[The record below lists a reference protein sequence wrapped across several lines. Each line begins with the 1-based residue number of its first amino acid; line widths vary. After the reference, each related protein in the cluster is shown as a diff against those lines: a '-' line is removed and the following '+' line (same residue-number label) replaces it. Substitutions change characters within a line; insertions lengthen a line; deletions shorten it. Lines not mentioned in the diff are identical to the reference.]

1 MKNKIIGTTTMKKY
15 LTSLFL
21 FMLILGKL
29 HGQTDFTKPEDT
41 LTILEHPSSFSD
53 LIKQFKGKVIY
64 IDIMASWCKP
74 CIQELKISKGLDQFF
89 AKEDIV
95 KLYISIDNFGQTD
108 KAIEILKTENIKGYF
123 VTYQAPDGKPNQ
135 FATDLE
141 NLFLF
146 DNKKQFRGIPIYA
159 IVDKQGTLI
168 TNDAKRPSSGE
179 ELKKQ
184 LQKTNNSQN

>member
-1 MKNKIIGTTTMKKY
+1 MKRH

-21 FMLILGKL
+21 FMLLLGKL
-29 HGQTDFTKPEDT
+29 HGQEDFSKPNGG
-41 LTILEHPSSFSD
+41 LTILKHPSSFND

-64 IDIMASWCKP
+64 IDFMASWCKP
-74 CIQELKISKGLDQFF
+74 CIQELKISKGLDEFF
-89 AKEDIV
+89 TKEDIV

-108 KAIEILKTENIKGYF
+108 KALEVLKTENLTGYF

-135 FATDLE
+135 FAMDLE

-146 DNKKQFRGIPIYA
+146 DSKKQFKGIPIYA
-159 IVDKQGTLI
+159 VVDKQGKVV

-184 LQKTNNSQN
+184 LQRTNNSHD

>member
-1 MKNKIIGTTTMKKY
+1 LAFFFYFLFY
-15 LTSLFL
+15 LTR
-21 FMLILGKL
+21 LIYV
-29 HGQTDFTKPEDT
+29 TFSVVIIYPKP
-41 LTILEHPSSFSD
+41 
-53 LIKQFKGKVIY
+53 Y
-64 IDIMASWCKP
+64 ID
-74 CIQELKISKGLDQFF
+74 F
-89 AKEDIV
+89 
-95 KLYISIDNFGQTD
+95 
-108 KAIEILKTENIKGYF
+108 IEILKTENIKGYF

-184 LQKTNNSQN
+184 LQETNNSHN